1 MVAFDVE
8 VSTGNVSS
16 STLRDVV
23 EMEEEEEEKAS
34 SSSTLE
40 GSSSTVEEGQ
50 TLANNWKVIFK
61 QEFMYVSQNLQ
72 KRIMRLAHDKIC

>member
-1 MVAFDVE
+1 M
-8 VSTGNVSS
+8 
-16 STLRDVV
+16 

-34 SSSTLE
+34 SCSSTLE
-40 GSSSTVEEGQ
+40 GSSSTVEEGR

-72 KRIMRLAHDKIC
+72 KRIMKFLRVSS